1 MEDSV
6 ALLQEATAAGASC
19 LEGEVLDMLMSL
31 IDFASFKE
39 MMLAYNA
46 GQKLELGLDLDLDLD
61 LDVGSSSPPTARSI
75 PPSSCSSK
83 DSEKKPPARGVLGP
97 VVTPLSPAQVQR
109 MGKVFEEEEGE
120 GGEEEEG
127 EIRGDLDFV
136 VQVRSLK

>member
-61 LDVGSSSPPTARSI
+61 VGSSSPPTARSN

-83 DSEKKPPARGVLGP
+83 DSEKKRARVVALGP